1 MSKLTPT
8 HLAILKSLGAQDGPT
23 PVDQLS
29 GLPASG
35 AALVAHL
42 DHLASRGLLTRT
54 GKAIALTEVGQAALS
69 EAPTKA
75 TGTAKSKPGS
85 VPAPEPEPSEAKPD
99 GPTTKKARLIAL
111 LTAEKGVTVPD
122 LAAALEWLPHTTRA
136 ALTGLKKA
144 GYTIDKLPPPEGS
157 RSSRYKLVEAA

>member
-8 HLAILKSLGAQDGPT
+8 HLAILKALSTQDGPA
-23 PVDQLS
+23 PIDQLS

-35 AALVAHL
+35 AALEAHL
-42 DHLASRGLLTRT
+42 GHLSSRGFLTRT
-54 GKAIALTEVGQAALS
+54 GKAITLTEVGQAALS
-69 EAPTKA
+69 ESPAKT
-75 TGTAKSKPGS
+75 TGKAKSKS
-85 VPAPEPEPSEAKPD
+85 TSAPAPVPSEPKSD

-111 LTAEKGVTVPD
+111 LTAEAGVTVPD
-122 LAAALEWLPHTTRA
+122 LAATLGWLPHTTRA

-144 GYTIDKLPPPEGS
+144 GHTIDKLPPLEGS

>member
-8 HLAILKSLGAQDGPT
+8 HLAILKSLGTQDGTT

-35 AALVAHL
+35 AALDAHL

-85 VPAPEPEPSEAKPD
+85 VPAPVPSEPKSD
-99 GPTTKKARLIAL
+99 GPPTKKARLIAL
-111 LTAEKGVTVPD
+111 LTADKGVTVPD
-122 LAAALEWLPHTTRA
+122 LAATLDWLPHTTRA

-144 GYTIDKLPPPEGS
+144 GYMIDKLPPLEGS

>member
-8 HLAILKSLGAQDGPT
+8 HIAILKALGAQDGPA

-35 AALVAHL
+35 AALDAHL
-42 DHLASRGLLTRT
+42 DHLASRGFLTRT
-54 GKAIALTEVGQAALS
+54 GKAIALTEVGQAVLS
-69 EAPTKA
+69 EAPAKTTGKA
-75 TGTAKSKPGS
+75 KRKSA
-85 VPAPEPEPSEAKPD
+85 VAPAPEPSGAKSD
-99 GPTTKKARLIAL
+99 GPPTKKARLIAL
-111 LTAEKGVTVPD
+111 LTAETGVTVPD
-122 LAAALEWLPHTTRA
+122 LAAILDWLPHTTRA

-144 GYTIDKLPPPEGS
+144 GYTIDKLPPLEGS